1 MEEMNPTADLIK
13 IKSELLLKNTNMQ
26 TITENEVLSLLSMEL
41 PQLDAEIKNMSNKV
55 SIYNVISCFADMTKR
70 MAKIGNLKEVKHCFS
85 LAEKLLQSGNT
96 TVKNAIENVYVY
108 SLGTYLYSLGAI
120 VDLSA
125 STATQLRDIFS
136 GSLRKEYYKQVY
148 GKGI

>member
-1 MEEMNPTADLIK
+1 MNPTADLIK
-13 IKSELLLKNTNMQ
+13 IKSELLLKNANMQ
-26 TITENEVLSLLSMEL
+26 AISENEVLNLLSNEL
-41 PQLDAEIKNMSNKV
+41 PLLDAEIKGMSNKV
-55 SIYNVISCFADMTKR
+55 SIYNVIGCFADMTKR

-85 LAEKLLQSGNT
+85 LAEKMLQGGNN

-108 SLGTYLYSLGAI
+108 SLGTYLYSVGAI

-136 GSLRKEYYKQVY
+136 GSLRKEYYRQVY
-148 GKGI
+148 GSGI